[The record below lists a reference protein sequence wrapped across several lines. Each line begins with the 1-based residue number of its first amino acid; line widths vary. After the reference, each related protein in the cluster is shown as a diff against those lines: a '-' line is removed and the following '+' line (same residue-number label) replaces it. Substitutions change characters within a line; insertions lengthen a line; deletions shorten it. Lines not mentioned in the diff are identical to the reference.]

1 MKRTYR
7 LDIEGKNRDRL
18 LDAARHDMRRYVKRE
33 RSRPLPEGVD
43 FWDFSCR
50 FGSSEETAA
59 DIHFAT
65 LNGLV
70 DSAAR
75 EGAPQFYVEIVT
87 RHGHRTARPLTE
99 GGGAGHEDL
108 PEG

>member
-1 MKRTYR
+1 MKKTYR

-43 FWDFSCR
+43 FWDFACR
-50 FGSSEETAA
+50 FGRDEASAA
-59 DIHFAT
+59 DVHFAT
-65 LNGLV
+65 LNSLV
-70 DSAAR
+70 DAVAN

-87 RHGHRTARPLTE
+87 RHGRRSARADAVPP
-99 GGGAGHEDL
+99 EDS
-108 PEG
+108 PQG

>member
-50 FGSSEETAA
+50 FGASEETAS
-59 DIHFAT
+59 DVHFAT
-65 LNGLV
+65 LNSLV
-70 DSAAR
+70 DAAAK

-87 RHGHRTARPLTE
+87 GHGKRAARPD
-99 GGGAGHEDL
+99 AGPDAGQNDDL
-108 PEG
+108 PED

>member
-18 LDAARHDMRRYVKRE
+18 LDAARHDMRRYAKRE

-43 FWDFSCR
+43 FWDFTCR
-50 FGSSEETAA
+50 FGASEETAA
-59 DIHFAT
+59 DVQFKD
-65 LNGLV
+65 LNSLV
-70 DSAAR
+70 DAAAK

-87 RHGHRTARPLTE
+87 GHGKRAVRPE
-99 GGGAGHEDL
+99 AGPDEDL
-108 PEG
+108 LED